1 MESKN
6 LAEEVVHNEPV
17 IIIFPDIGMYSH
29 IVDSRLPPTPASVLP
44 PVSQFEYI
52 RQGVESALPH
62 AESR

>member
-29 IVDSRLPPTPASVLP
+29 IVDSRLRPPCPRFGAAPGESV
-44 PVSQFEYI
+44 
-52 RQGVESALPH
+52 
-62 AESR
+62 